1 MKKCRMK
8 ILMLSDIGVEVE
20 VMLQQAQKKGK
31 KILVGI
37 DEVMLKIILILKGSN
52 DKGRTA

>member
-1 MKKCRMK
+1 MK